1 MLNNYGGFPDYQD
14 NYENP
19 NDEKS
24 NEKIVVIE
32 KEREKD
38 KEVSIFR
45 NKFDNFTKLHWNE
58 FKYTLVA
65 LVIAILLLSIGFF
78 RTLLIVILYLIGNLY
93 GRYKDGD
100 PRTLFMLERFFKRY

>member
-14 NYENP
+14 NYENS

-32 KEREKD
+32 KD
-38 KEVSIFR
+38 KNKNKKVSIFR
-45 NKFDNFTKLHWNE
+45 NKFEDFTKLHWNE
-58 FKYTLVA
+58 FKYTLIA
-65 LVIAILLLSIGFF
+65 LLIAILFLTIGFF
-78 RTLLIVILYLIGNLY
+78 RTLLIIILYFIGNLY

-100 PRTLFMLERFFKRY
+100 PKTLFMLERFFRRY